1 LIQTWNISVNI
12 GYNKILFNTT
22 YDIPKGSIVYL
33 DQTIDTGKIALSTLG
48 NATYSDMK
56 WGSDLIS
63 YYDTTI
69 KGNLTNISGIKYVN
83 YNFYLNSI
91 TTLEY
96 YQNIFQFVHI
106 YLDSFLYNLTVSPIN
121 SSVSPVFST
130 EVLIDRKYDF
140 C

>member
-1 LIQTWNISVNI
+1 MIQTWNISVNI

-33 DQTIDTGKIALSTLG
+33 DQTIGTGKIALSTLG

-56 WGSDLIS
+56 WGSGLIS

-69 KGNLTNISGIKYVN
+69 KWNLTNISGIKYVN

-130 EVLIDRKYDF
+130 EVLIDRKYNF

>member
-130 EVLIDRKYDF
+130 EVLIDRKYNF

>member
-1 LIQTWNISVNI
+1 MIQTWNISVNI

-130 EVLIDRKYDF
+130 EVLIDRKYNF

>member
-1 LIQTWNISVNI
+1 MIQTWNISVNI